1 MDLADDNADKPEPH
15 SEDSYF
21 SMGDGPELPTHRL
34 LSHEIE
40 WPLVPPPRRVT
51 GIKGNADDDDQILR
65 PSQSL
70 PVTKTFPS
78 LGLPVSAAP
87 SVPTA
92 SPPRSVPFRQR
103 VRPHPPH
110 FTQILS
116 SKEIFFPNRSR
127 GGIPGV

>member
-70 PVTKTFPS
+70 RHSPLWAFRYRRR
-78 LGLPVSAAP
+78 LPCQRPALQDPFHFANG
-87 SVPTA
+87 SVHIRLT
-92 SPPRSVPFRQR
+92 SPRC
-103 VRPHPPH
+103 
-110 FTQILS
+110 
-116 SKEIFFPNRSR
+116 
-127 GGIPGV
+127 